1 VIAVG
6 FDPGFAFLGCGV
18 VESLASTTRVLHH
31 ETFKTTSKESAEA
44 RLDAIANYIG
54 DMLEQFKP
62 HVVGYENQATVEVAM
77 QRMQEQNPDKAGT
90 NYSSRRVHE
99 VSGIIRCGACF
110 YQLPCYCLAPNTI
123 KVAVLG
129 KGGGRA
135 KKQRM
140 KDAVRTFFQ
149 VVASEHAAD
158 AIAVSIAAMRAHRHA
173 MLSLNRSRSLI
184 H

>member
-1 VIAVG
+1 MISVG

-18 VESLASTTRVLHH
+18 IESTASTTRVLHH

-44 RLDAIANYIG
+44 RLDAIADYIG
-54 DMLEQFKP
+54 DILEQFKP
-62 HVVGYENQATVEVAM
+62 HVIGYENQAGVEVGM
-77 QRMQEQNPDKAGT
+77 QRMREKEPDKAGS

-99 VSGIIRCGACF
+99 VSGIIRCGARF
-110 YQLPCYCLAPNTI
+110 YNLPCYCLAPNTI
-123 KVAVLG
+123 KLAVLG

-158 AIAVSIAAMRAHRHA
+158 AIAVGIGAMRAHRHA
-173 MLSLNRSRSLI
+173 MLSVNRSRSLI